1 MALKP
6 NLAGARR
13 KLEALMGTDDEPAAS
28 VKVTESVEG
37 EGTFDRDTL
46 EWDITP
52 GATLYEGRCLISSRV
67 PDRYFD
73 VGDVQN
79 LRGEWK
85 LTVPSGTDELPNGSI
100 VEILTVARDPGIEG
114 YRFRTERR
122 KGGTFKICPSYDLVE
137 FRPVSRELP

>member
-1 MALKP
+1 MLKP

-13 KLEALMGTDDEPAAS
+13 KLEALMGTDDEPAAT

-37 EGTFDRDTL
+37 EGTFDRETL
-46 EWDITP
+46 EWDIAP
-52 GATLYEGRCLISSRV
+52 GATLYEGRCLVSSRV

-85 LTVPSGTDELPNGSI
+85 LTVPSGTVEFPNGSI
-100 VEILTVARDPGIEG
+100 VEVLYVARDPGIQG
-114 YRFRTERR
+114 NMLRTERR
-122 KGGTFKICPSYDLVE
+122 KGSTFKLCPSYDLVE
-137 FRPVSRELP
+137 FKAVSRELP